1 MLKKSFFQ
9 TLGIGSIVIAV
20 MIVAGCGVSNDTPE
34 TMALA
39 QCLTEKKATMY
50 GTNRCPHCNATK
62 ELFGYKAFQSVTFV
76 DCDKN
81 KNACGLAGVTGYPTW
96 VFADGMRLEG
106 EQELATIAASAGC
119 EYVGS

>member
-9 TLGIGSIVIAV
+9 TVAIGGIVVAV
-20 MIVAGCGVSNDTPE
+20 MIMAWCSVSNDTPE

-50 GTNRCPHCNATK
+50 GTNRCPHCKATK
-62 ELFGYKAFQSVTFV
+62 ELFGYKAFQSVTFI

-81 KNACGLAGVTGYPTW
+81 KNACWLAGVTGYPTW
-96 VFADGMRLEG
+96 VFADGTKLEG
-106 EQELATIAASAGC
+106 EQKLATIAVSAWC
-119 EYVGS
+119 VYTGS